1 MPFWILA
8 AIWIAVTVAAYL
20 LYKPQTQKP
29 PEVDDADIT
38 PIADG
43 KEIAVLFGTREIDA
57 TKYVLWDGDRKT
69 RPHKVS
75 QGKK

>member
-1 MPFWILA
+1 MPFWVIA

-20 LYKPQTQKP
+20 LYRPQTQKP
-29 PEVDDADIT
+29 PEVDDVDVT
-38 PIADG
+38 PTADG
-43 KEIAVLFGTREIDA
+43 KEIPVLFGTRDIDA
-57 TKYVLWDGDRKT
+57 TQYILWYGDIKT